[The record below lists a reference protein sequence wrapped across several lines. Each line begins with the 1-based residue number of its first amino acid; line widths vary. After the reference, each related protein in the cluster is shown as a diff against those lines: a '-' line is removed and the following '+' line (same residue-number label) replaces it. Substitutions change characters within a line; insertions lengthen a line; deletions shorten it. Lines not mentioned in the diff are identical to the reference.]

1 MLDSNL
7 LDKIATNHPSQAV
20 INLSCCALD
29 DAQID
34 GICNALTNNTNVHS
48 LLVNWNRLTDT
59 GACRI
64 ALLMRT
70 NHYLERVELAGNPA
84 ITEGCIQQLQ
94 LEFND
99 RFSNKQGLRRLALN
113 PYHGASQVEEVFD
126 LAPEEF
132 IKNFYNEK
140 RPIVVR
146 GAIKDTMA
154 AQLWTPDYFTKVLPE
169 KEVPLSL
176 WNPAD
181 CVNNQFYSLKKV
193 KLTIQQMM
201 ALFVDDATRNSLTG
215 RVYLQNHPL
224 NEFAE
229 IREHIAPPAFCNLI
243 NLTKFAP
250 HLWCGQNDTLTQ
262 LHFDELDN
270 IFLQVYG
277 QKSIT
282 LFPPADTRFLFQY
295 QPDKDMWLR
304 NVHRS
309 RIPGTDLLDN
319 YSKTHR
325 HATPY
330 HVHMRETDALFIP
343 KHWWH
348 EVRGLSESSIS
359 VNYWFHTNQDYLPE
373 VEDLFSS
380 EWMGYDI
387 AKKESIIIQVAKLL
401 LQHNCPNYV
410 FGRMPFT
417 LIQVAIRFNMIDVV
431 QQLLSHPKTELNFTP
446 FYCSPLLLAIV
457 FEHQEILAILL
468 ENSTINAS
476 INNEFVGYGCTPLA
490 LATEVGHLGVI
501 KQLKACG
508 AR

>member
-1 MLDSNL
+1 MLDSDL
-7 LDKIATNHPSQAV
+7 LKKIANNDPWQAV
-20 INLSCCALD
+20 INVSCCEID
-29 DAQID
+29 DVQID
-34 GICNALTNNTNVHS
+34 YICNALTHNTNVHS
-48 LLVNWNRLTDT
+48 LLVNWNRLTNK
-59 GACRI
+59 GAYQI
-64 ALLMRT
+64 AELLRT

-99 RFSNKQGLRRLALN
+99 RFLNKQGLRRLALN
-113 PYHGASQVEEVFD
+113 PYHGARLVEEVFD
-126 LAPEEF
+126 LEPDVF
-132 IKNFYNEK
+132 ITNFYHTK
-140 RPIVVR
+140 RPVVVR
-146 GAIKDTMA
+146 GAIKNTMA
-154 AQLWTPDYFTKVLPE
+154 VKTWTPDYFTKVLQE

-176 WNPAD
+176 WSPAD
-181 CVNNQFYSLKKV
+181 CINNQFYSLKKV

-201 ALFVDDATRNSLTG
+201 TLFTDDATVNSLTG

-224 NEFAE
+224 NEFAD

-243 NLTKFAP
+243 NLTQFAP

-270 IFLQVYG
+270 IFLQIYG

-282 LFPPADTRFLFQY
+282 LFPPTDTRFLFQHK
-295 QPDKDMWLR
+295 PDKHIWLR

-319 YSKTHR
+319 YATMHR

-348 EVRGLSESSIS
+348 EVRGLSGPSIS
-359 VNYWFHTNQDYLPE
+359 VNYWFHTHKDYLPE
-373 VEDLFSS
+373 VENLFSS
-380 EWMGYDI
+380 EWMSYGI
-387 AKKESIIIQVAKLL
+387 PEKELIIIQVAKLL

-431 QQLLSHPKTELNFTP
+431 EQLLSHPKTELHLTP

-457 FEHQEILAILL
+457 FEHQEILALL
-468 ENSTINAS
+468 LKNGSIHAS
-476 INNEFVGYGCTPLA
+476 INSEFAGYGCNPLT
-490 LATEVGHLGVI
+490 LATEIGHLGII
-501 KQLKACG
+501 KQLKTCG
-508 AR
+508 AT